1 MHRKTP
7 VGVEG
12 LQLYQKETP
21 AKVFSCEYCRIFK
34 NFYFEKYLQI
44 FRIFS
49 VVKSTYSGEIFCSDK
64 KYSFYIRKL

>member
-7 VGVEG
+7 IGVEG

-21 AKVFSCEYCRIFK
+21 AKVFSCEYCGIFK
-34 NFYFEKYLQI
+34 NTNFEKYP
-44 FRIFS
+44 R
-49 VVKSTYSGEIFCSDK
+49 KSAYSGEILCGDK